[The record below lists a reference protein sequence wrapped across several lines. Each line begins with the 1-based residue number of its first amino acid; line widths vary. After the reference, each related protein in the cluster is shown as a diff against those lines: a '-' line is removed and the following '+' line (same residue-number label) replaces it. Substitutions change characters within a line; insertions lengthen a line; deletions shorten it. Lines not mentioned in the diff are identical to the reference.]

1 MLNDYSVFESH
12 DTNILARSLCVS
24 LARALARA
32 LSEIRQSVP
41 FYEWHSWIRAQL
53 RDLKALSV
61 PQDDDEVSRSLA
73 RLLALSPIS
82 FERDFFFFER
92 EACSRSRTRTRAL
105 SLSFFVALS
114 LSHSLARSL
123 QLQLPLSL
131 FDGPLPAPGRG
142 PRLPRLFPRVQRE
155 SERERT
161 RERERER
168 EIHLPTY
175 SLSHTSISPS
185 LPSPLSSSQEAFLES
200 EMLGVQGLSD
210 SDVGVLLD
218 DRLPGLG
225 FRV

>member
-82 FERDFFFFER
+82 FERDFFFLKEKL
-92 EACSRSRTRTRAL
+92 ALALARARVL
-105 SLSFFVALS
+105 SLSLS
-114 LSHSLARSL
+114 LSLAAAL
-123 QLQLPLSL
+123 LPPPS
-131 FDGPLPAPGRG
+131 
-142 PRLPRLFPRVQRE
+142 
-155 SERERT
+155 
-161 RERERER
+161 
-168 EIHLPTY
+168 
-175 SLSHTSISPS
+175 TSIIRAL
-185 LPSPLSSSQEAFLES
+185 LP
-200 EMLGVQGLSD
+200 
-210 SDVGVLLD
+210 
-218 DRLPGLG
+218 
-225 FRV
+225 